1 MKWLLLALLALV
13 ASVAIALAALPD
25 PGYVLLGYGKYSV
38 ETSLLVL
45 LVVLGLLYLGLRLLA
60 GVWQVPAKVQ
70 RWESKRHNLR
80 LQRLFDGAV
89 IDLTEGRVERA
100 ERRLARVIKSRQA
113 PLQAYLSAARVAGQ
127 SGADE
132 RCDTYLE
139 LARQR
144 NPGAE
149 ITIALTRAEI
159 LLTASKLEQAQT
171 VLSRLHNSAPRN
183 NQVLRLLMQLYVQQ
197 QDWKQLR
204 DLLPELRRSQVLN
217 DHQWQQLAVKVYRER
232 VLALSSD
239 RDLETLKEGWK
250 QLPPPVQQDE
260 GLLAVYIEQLVH
272 LGEHE
277 QAEQLLGARIREGWN
292 PRLVYLYG
300 DLQSVDVS
308 AQQALAEHWLEQ
320 HRQDPVLLLSLA
332 KISLRNQLWGKARSY
347 LEASID
353 LQPGAEAYR
362 LLGALLEQLEEPDK
376 AADCYRKG
384 VELLG
389 QGMSGI
395 VLPAPDGE
403 STQSINVI
411 PISRSA

>member
-1 MKWLLLALLALV
+1 MKWLLLALLALL
-13 ASVAIALAALPD
+13 ASVMVALVALPD

-60 GVWQVPAKVQ
+60 GLWHVPAKIQ
-70 RWESKRHNLR
+70 RWESLRYDRR
-80 LQRLFDGAV
+80 LQHLFNGAV
-89 IDLTEGRVERA
+89 IDLAEGRVERA
-100 ERRLARVIKSRQA
+100 ERRLARVLKSRRA

-132 RCDTYLE
+132 RCDVYLE

-144 NPGAE
+144 IPDAE
-149 ITIALTRAEI
+149 VTIALTRAEI
-159 LLTASKLEQAQT
+159 LLSASQLEQAQT
-171 VLSRLHNSAPRN
+171 VLTRLHDTAPRN
-183 NQVLRLLMQLYVQQ
+183 TQVLRLLMQLYVQQ
-197 QDWKQLR
+197 QDWQQLR

-217 DHQWQQLAVKVYRER
+217 DRQWQQLAVKVYRDQ
-232 VLALSSD
+232 VLALSSTNG
-239 RDLETLKEGWK
+239 LNALKEGWK

-260 GLLAVYIEQLVH
+260 GLLAVYIEQLVR

-277 QAEQLLGARIREGWN
+277 QAEQLLGSHIRESWN
-292 PRLVYLYG
+292 QRLVYLYG
-300 DLQSVDVS
+300 DLQSVDAP
-308 AQQALAEHWLEQ
+308 AQQALAERWLEQ

-362 LLGALLEQLEEPDK
+362 LLGNLLEQLGEPDK
-376 AADCYRKG
+376 AAECYRKG
-384 VELLG
+384 VALPG

-395 VLPAPDGE
+395 ALPDGE
-403 STQSINVI
+403 STQTRNVI